1 MSVDMKPDPDVHRVA
16 RISFE
21 LSERIREDD
30 LEEMFA
36 ELVGLCRNHPAKAAQ
51 VVMVL
56 AAWLDPETPVRELWE
71 RVEGI
76 TQSRV
81 KNVLRRQKAPA
92 A

>member
-1 MSVDMKPDPDVHRVA
+1 MTPDPDVHRVA

-21 LSERIREDD
+21 LSERIREAD

-36 ELVGLCRNHPAKAAQ
+36 ELVSLCQNHPAKAAQ
-51 VVMVL
+51 VIMVL
-56 AAWLDPETPVRELWE
+56 SAWLDPDTPVGELWA

-81 KNVLRRQKAPA
+81 RNVLHRQKAPA